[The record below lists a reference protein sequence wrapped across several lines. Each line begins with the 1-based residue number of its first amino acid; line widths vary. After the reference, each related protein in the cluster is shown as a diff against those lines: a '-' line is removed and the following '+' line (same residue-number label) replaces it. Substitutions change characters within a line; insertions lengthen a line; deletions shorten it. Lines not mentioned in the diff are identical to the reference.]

1 MISEQVPKEQGLQ
14 KGDEKLQ
21 GLEVSMKDVLEEHE
35 WGRKKR
41 WRGQEGTKTAP
52 PSPISDPA
60 NLPQLPR
67 ESPHLL
73 WTPSPSSFPDCS
85 LILTGLGGSGSLIPA
100 LS

>member
-14 KGDEKLQ
+14 KGDKKLQ

-41 WRGQEGTKTAP
+41 WRGQEGRKTAP

-85 LILTGLGGSGSLIPA
+85 LILTGLGASGSLIPA